1 MARQRAY
8 KRYNRTVIVL
18 SLIYVA
24 LLFAAE
30 TLIRRGHLSG
40 PLAYLVAVLPALP
53 IIGIFAA
60 IGRYLVEETDEYI
73 RFLTVRQTLI
83 ACGLALSFATAWGFL
98 ESFGLAPH
106 FDTYWIAV
114 IWFAGLGLGA
124 CINKL
129 LGRRL
134 ENEV

>member
-1 MARQRAY
+1 VARQRAY

-18 SLIYVA
+18 SLVYVA
-24 LLFAAE
+24 LLFAAHAA
-30 TLIRRGHLSG
+30 IGRGHLAG
-40 PLAYLVAVLPALP
+40 ALAYVVAVLPALP

-98 ESFGLAPH
+98 ESFDLVPH
-106 FDTYWIAV
+106 FDAYWIAV

-124 CINKL
+124 CINKW

-134 ENEV
+134 ENEA

>member
-1 MARQRAY
+1 M
-8 KRYNRTVIVL
+8 VL

-30 TLIRRGHLSG
+30 TLIRRGHLTG
-40 PLAYLVAVLPALP
+40 PLAYVVAVLPALP

>member
-18 SLIYVA
+18 SLVYVA

-30 TLIRRGHLSG
+30 TVIRRGYLGG
-40 PLAYLVAVLPALP
+40 PLAYVVAVLPALP

-83 ACGLALSFATAWGFL
+83 ASGLTLSVATAWGFL

-129 LGRRL
+129 MGRRL
-134 ENEV
+134 ENEA